1 MVKCAN
7 KRYVVIT
14 IELMLEYTELKP
26 VLLGAYGIRKCG
38 MLDHRI
44 RKCGMLDHRIRKC
57 GMLDHRIRK
66 CGMLDHRIR
75 KCGMLDHR
83 IRKCGTPVLQNPS
96 ETYLVDDRWEIDHVL
111 SVLMGCC

>member
-38 MLDHRI
+38 MLDP
-44 RKCGMLDHRIRKC
+44 
-57 GMLDHRIRK
+57 
-66 CGMLDHRIR
+66 
-75 KCGMLDHR
+75 
-83 IRKCGTPVLQNPS
+83 TPVLQNPS